1 MSDLLPEMEDVR
13 DIAAGWFA
21 RRRSGAFTG
30 RDQAELDAWLDADPE
45 HAEAYAAIE
54 RAWGGAGAARADPR
68 VMARRQALLKAR
80 GRRAFMLRALA
91 ASLAV
96 AVLGGG
102 VVGLQV
108 LTGPK
113 PLATQAFRTAVGQ
126 RATVTLPD
134 GSMVTLNTD
143 TVVRTRAD
151 HDRRLVYLDK
161 GQAFFKVAHDR
172 RHPFVVAA
180 AGRTVTALGTAFDV
194 RVDHGALRVVL
205 VEGKVRVETPA
216 AAPASTPV
224 QKAAPQATATRAQP
238 GQATEM
244 VAGSELVAP
253 NDADWRLTR
262 ADVVRE
268 TSWTRGQIIFDN
280 QPLGAVVEELNR
292 YSDQK
297 MVVAGGKLA
306 ATPISGT
313 FKPGD
318 LHGFAEALENYHLAR
333 VETETEGE
341 VRVVAY

>member
-1 MSDLLPEMEDVR
+1 MSHLQPAPDDIR
-13 DIAAGWFA
+13 DIAADWFA

-45 HAEAYAAIE
+45 HAQAYAAIE
-54 RAWGGAGAARADPR
+54 RAWSGAAAVRADPR

-80 GRRAFMLRALA
+80 GRRAFAVRALA
-91 ASLAV
+91 ASLVV
-96 AVLGGG
+96 ALLGGG
-102 VVGLQV
+102 VAGVQV

-134 GSMVTLNTD
+134 GSVVTLNTD

-161 GQAFFKVAHDR
+161 GQAFFKVAHDK

-216 AAPASTPV
+216 APAAPAG
-224 QKAAPQATATRAQP
+224 KAAPQTPAPARPAP

-253 NDADWRLTR
+253 DDADWRLTR
-262 ADVVRE
+262 ADAVRE

-280 QPLGAVVEELNR
+280 QPLGAVVDELNR

-297 MVVAGGKLA
+297 MVVAGAKLA

-318 LHGFAEALENYHLAR
+318 LHGFAVALENYRLAR
-333 VETETEGE
+333 VENESERE
-341 VRVVAY
+341 VRIVAY